1 MKTSKKLFQMF
12 QKGSKTFRGRML
24 FIFLLFSIGPLM
36 FIVYMVMHNIDD
48 LLETTKK
55 RTEGAL
61 LNNNVYLYQEH
72 VRKQARIIN
81 EQLDSISAQLHS
93 AQALAE
99 DVFNHSIIVD
109 GYDLRLAKGKEG
121 YYWENV
127 NGDVS
132 NSGVSAATKMTP
144 VIESRLMESKI
155 LENTFKTIVKQDPNI
170 AAIYF
175 IGAESYWRI
184 YPKLDVKQEVD
195 QGYLKPDIDFTK
207 QPFFYSTAQSHKQRA
222 TWTDTYLDLTHRK
235 EIFSLS
241 LPVHKSNGEFI
252 GIIGADIT
260 LSQVL
265 DYLLGF
271 KFKEKGAYA
280 VLIDSNQQFISY
292 QPKAKN
298 DLPFLDRHIRGQ
310 MSKQHKFTVNI
321 NKEEKII
328 LTSEIENTGWQLA
341 YVIPKKDVSH
351 PINAILAEQMNTY
364 RQSFVLEFISL
375 ILVLTIIFTLISF
388 ISWKKFTKPLSEI
401 LKGIRGISKNN
412 LNIKIGKQS
421 LTEFQVLSEA
431 FNQMA
436 ERINELVQSYQ
447 DLNAKLEEKVQDRTA
462 QLEQINLS
470 LKEANDKLSKM
481 EKARKTMF
489 ANIAH
494 DLKTP
499 ITLVLGYI
507 EAIQHDVI
515 QEEDFDEYLNRI
527 QKHLYSINHLVKEVY
542 ELNNVEMGQS
552 IFKFEETNIESFF
565 QNIEDSY
572 KKQEH
577 IDIIIDSPLPT
588 LHIDKRYME
597 RAIFNL
603 IDNALKYSEPDTSV
617 TIRVN
622 KKKNHLHIVIS
633 DCGWGISPED
643 LPYIFDRFYR
653 VDKARNSDKP
663 GNGLG
668 LAIVREIIHA
678 HHGEIKADS
687 QLGQGTKF
695 TITIP
700 ILPV

>member
-1 MKTSKKLFQMF
+1 
-12 QKGSKTFRGRML
+12 
-24 FIFLLFSIGPLM
+24 M
-36 FIVYMVMHNIDD
+36 FIVYMVMHNLDD

-81 EQLDSISAQLHS
+81 EQLDSISAQLNS
-93 AQALAE
+93 TRILAE

-109 GYDLRLAKGKEG
+109 GYNLRLTKEKEG

-132 NSGVSAATKMTP
+132 NSGVSAVKTMTP
-144 VIESRLMESKI
+144 TIKSRLAESKI

-184 YPKLDVKQEVD
+184 YPKLHVKQEVD
-195 QGYLKPDIDFTK
+195 QGYLQPDIDFTK
-207 QPFFYSTAQSHKQRA
+207 QPFFYSAAQSHNQKA
-222 TWTDTYLDLTHRK
+222 AWTNTYLDLTHRK
-235 EIFSLS
+235 EVLSLS
-241 LPVHKSNGEFI
+241 LPVHQSNGEFI

-265 DYLLGF
+265 DYLLDF

-310 MSKQHKFTVNI
+310 MSKQHKFSTNI

-328 LTSEIENTGWQLA
+328 LTSEVENTGWQLA
-341 YVIPKKDVSH
+341 YIIPKKDVSR
-351 PINAILAEQMNTY
+351 PINTILEEQLATY
-364 RQSFVLEFISL
+364 RQSFVIQFISL
-375 ILVLTIIFTLISF
+375 VLVLTIILILISV
-388 ISWKKFTKPLSEI
+388 ISWKKFTKPLSEV
-401 LKGIRGISKNN
+401 LKGIRGISKDN
-412 LNIKIGKQS
+412 LKIKIGKQS
-421 LTEFQVLSEA
+421 LNEFQVLSEA

-436 ERINELVQSYQ
+436 ERINELVQNYQ
-447 DLNAKLEEKVQDRTA
+447 DLNSKLEGKVQERTT
-462 QLEQINLS
+462 QLKLINLS

-481 EKARKTMF
+481 EEARKTMF

-507 EAIQHDVI
+507 EAIQYGVI
-515 QEEDFDEYLNRI
+515 QKEDFDEYLNRI
-527 QKHLYSINHLVKEVY
+527 QKHLHSINHLVKEVY
-542 ELNNVEMGQS
+542 ELNNVETGQS
-552 IFKFEETNIESFF
+552 TFKFEEINVEGFF
-565 QNIEDSY
+565 QHIKDSY
-572 KKQEH
+572 KKQEN
-577 IDIIIDSPLPT
+577 IGVMIESPLPP
-588 LHIDKRYME
+588 LHMDKRYME

-603 IDNALKYSEPDTSV
+603 IDNALKYSEPDDPI

-622 KKKNHLHIVIS
+622 QKNKDLHIVVTDS
-633 DCGWGISPED
+633 GWGISPED

-678 HHGEIKADS
+678 HGGEIKVDS

-695 TITIP
+695 IIMIP
-700 ILPV
+700 LRSV

>member
-1 MKTSKKLFQMF
+1 
-12 QKGSKTFRGRML
+12 ML
-24 FIFLLFSIGPLM
+24 FIFLLFSIGPLI
-36 FIVYMVMHNIDD
+36 FIVYMVMHNLDD
-48 LLETTKK
+48 LLDMTKK
-55 RTEGAL
+55 RTEVAL

-72 VRKQARIIN
+72 VKKQAQIIN
-81 EQLDSISAQLHS
+81 EQLDSIAAQLNPTRI
-93 AQALAE
+93 LAE

-109 GYDLRLAKGKEG
+109 GYNLQLTKEKEG
-121 YYWENV
+121 YYWEKV

-132 NSGVSAATKMTP
+132 NIGVSANTAITP
-144 VIESRLMESKI
+144 TIRSRLAESKI
-155 LENTFKTIVKQDPNI
+155 LENTFKTIVEQDPNI

-184 YPKLDVKQEVD
+184 YPKLNVKQEVD

-207 QPFFYSTAQSHKQRA
+207 QPFFYSATQSHNQKA
-222 TWTDTYLDLTHRK
+222 AWTNTYLDLTHRK
-235 EIFSLS
+235 EVLSLS
-241 LPVHKSNGEFI
+241 LPIHTTNGEFI
-252 GIIGADIT
+252 GVIGADIT

-271 KFKEKGAYA
+271 EFKEKGAYA

-310 MSKQHKFTVNI
+310 MSKQHKFSTTI
-321 NKEEKII
+321 NKKEKLI
-328 LTSEIENTGWQLA
+328 LTSEVENTGWQLA
-341 YVIPKKDVSH
+341 YIIPKKDVSR
-351 PINAILAEQMNTY
+351 PINTILEEQLKAY
-364 RQSFVLEFISL
+364 RQSFVVQFISL
-375 ILVLTIIFTLISF
+375 VLVLTIVLIVISV
-388 ISWKKFTKPLSEI
+388 ISWRKFTKPLSEVI
-401 LKGIRGISKNN
+401 KGIRSINKNN
-412 LNIKIGKQS
+412 LKIKIGKQS

-436 ERINELVQSYQ
+436 DRINELVENYQ
-447 DLNAKLEEKVQDRTA
+447 DLNSKLEGKVQERTA
-462 QLEQINLS
+462 QLKRINLS

-481 EKARKTMF
+481 EEARKTMF

-499 ITLVLGYI
+499 ITLVLGYM
-507 EAIQHDVI
+507 EAIQHGVI
-515 QEEDFDEYLNRI
+515 QKEDFDEYLNRI
-527 QKHLYSINHLVKEVY
+527 QKHLHSINHLVKEVY

-552 IFKFEETNIESFF
+552 TFKFEEINVEVFF
-565 QNIEDSY
+565 QHLKDSY
-572 KKQEH
+572 KNQEN
-577 IDIIIDSPLPT
+577 IDIMIESSLPS

-603 IDNALKYSEPDTSV
+603 IDNALKYSEPNASV
-617 TIRVN
+617 MIRVS
-622 KKKNHLHIVIS
+622 KEEKHLHIVIS
-633 DCGWGISPED
+633 DSGWGISPED

-678 HHGEIKADS
+678 HRGEIKTDS
-687 QLGQGTKF
+687 QLGKGTKF
-695 TITIP
+695 TIMIP
-700 ILPV
+700 FRPV